1 MASITRQKFKIYSS
15 RRQNKLG
22 MTISYA
28 ILTFLIIIVIFPFFW
43 MLRTALAPLKD
54 AFSLRP
60 GLLPSSFTL
69 DNLIRVVTSENVPFL
84 RYFQNTLVVSA
95 TSTFM
100 VLVAGTWGA
109 YALARLDFRG
119 KRVFGFSLLI
129 IQMFPGVLLVIPL
142 YVVLSKVGLTNS
154 HVGLAIALTTTNL
167 PFVTWLLRGYFLS
180 IPRELEDAARIDG
193 CTYFGALWRIVL
205 PLAASGVVATATLA
219 FINCWNEFLIAYVL
233 IDDNNMKVLSTGL
246 ASYTD
251 SFTTDYTGLFAM
263 ATLTTL
269 PVILAFM
276 FFQRYLAG
284 GLTAGS
290 VKG

>member
-1 MASITRQKFKIYSS
+1 MEINATAKFKTYSS
-15 RRQNKLG
+15 RRPKKLG
-22 MTISYA
+22 IVISY
-28 ILTFLIIIVIFPFFW
+28 IIVLFLLVIVLFPFFW
-43 MLRTALAPLKD
+43 MIRTALAPLKD
-54 AFSLRP
+54 AFSLKP
-60 GLLPSSFTL
+60 SLLPSSLTL
-69 DNLIRVVTSENVPFL
+69 DNFIRVVTSENVPFL
-84 RYFQNTLVVSA
+84 RYFQNTMVVSVI
-95 TSTFM
+95 STIM

-109 YALARLDFRG
+109 YALARLNFTG
-119 KRVFGFSLLI
+119 KRPFGFSLLL

-142 YVVLSKVGLTNS
+142 YVVLSKIGLTNS
-154 HVGLAIALTTTNL
+154 YVGLAIAYTTTNL
-167 PFVTWLLRGYFLS
+167 PFVTWLMRGYFLA

-193 CTYFGALWRIVL
+193 CTYFGALWRVVL
-205 PLAASGVVATATLA
+205 PLAAAGLVATATLA

-251 SFTTDYTGLFAM
+251 SFTTDYGGLFAM
-263 ATLTTL
+263 ATLTTI

-276 FFQRYLAG
+276 FFQRYLVG